1 MESVELKISN
11 KDWIYIIAIG
21 GFFGFF
27 ISLFFYFLDET
38 FHYFST
44 ILFGTFSALFIT
56 IFSSVFITVSNNFIL
71 PEVNKKFW
79 YIISFGFSFLSGALG
94 FFFTYFVFFL
104 FDVNIAR
111 VIEPYSLYMSVTV
124 GCLTF
129 LIGLILHQFISM
141 KYKNET
147 IKSEILSN
155 KLKALENEL
164 NPHFLFNALNSMSE
178 LVYID
183 SKKAESSILNLAKFL
198 RNAIKTDSLISI
210 KKELEMVKTYVEIEN
225 IRFDDKI
232 KLHLPS
238 KIEKDIKVPKFSIQ
252 LLVENSIKH
261 GFLNHELNIFIE
273 VNNDIIV
280 SNDGKKTNNLKFGT
294 GLSNLDDRLK
304 LLDVGSLDF
313 KIEDKMIFIIKVD
326 KKNENFSS

>member
-21 GFFGFF
+21 GLFGFF

-38 FHYFST
+38 FHYLST
-44 ILFGTFSALFIT
+44 ILFGTFSALSIT
-56 IFSSVFITVSNNFIL
+56 IFSSAFITVSNNFIL

-79 YIISFGFSFLSGALG
+79 YLISFGFSFLSGALG
-94 FFFTYFVFFL
+94 FLFSYFVFYI
-104 FDVNIAR
+104 FDVNIAKI
-111 VIEPYSLYMSVTV
+111 IEPYSLYMTVTV

-147 IKSEILSN
+147 IKSEILNN

-183 SKKAESSILNLAKFL
+183 SQKAESSILNLAKFL

-210 KKELEMVKTYVEIEN
+210 KKELEMVKTYVDIEN

-232 KLHLPS
+232 KLHFPK
-238 KIEKDIKVPKFSIQ
+238 KIEKNILVPKFSIQ

-261 GFLNHELNIFIE
+261 GFLNKELNIYIE
-273 VNNDIIV
+273 VNDDIIV
-280 SNDGKKTNNLKFGT
+280 SNDGKITSDLKFGT
-294 GLSNLDDRLK
+294 GLSNLNDRLK
-304 LLDVGSLDF
+304 LLNIGSLDF
-313 KIEDKMIFIIKVD
+313 KIEDKMIFIIKV
-326 KKNENFSS
+326 KNENINS